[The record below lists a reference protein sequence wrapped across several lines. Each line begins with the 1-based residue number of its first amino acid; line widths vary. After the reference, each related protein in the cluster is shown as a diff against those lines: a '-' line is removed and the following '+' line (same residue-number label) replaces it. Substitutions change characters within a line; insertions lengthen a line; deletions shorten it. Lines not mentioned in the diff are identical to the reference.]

1 MAISKPRNRVVLF
14 RLTQDEFNQIQ
25 QSCTDGAA
33 RSVSDY
39 ARARILGLA
48 SSEQPS
54 LAHVEKKLADLSHA
68 VENLTNL
75 IQGANTPRAEAV
87 TANYGSGPYLAK
99 SGD

>member
-14 RLTQDEFNQIQ
+14 RLTQDEYQ
-25 QSCTDGAA
+25 QVQQACTEGGA

-48 SSEQPS
+48 AGEAS
-54 LAHVEKKLADLSHA
+54 ALSHIEAQLAGLARA
-68 VENLTNL
+68 VEHLTRV
-75 IQGANTPRAEAV
+75 TEEAK
-87 TANYGSGPYLAK
+87 AARSEYPAAAFLAK

>member
-14 RLTQDEFNQIQ
+14 RLTQDEYAQVQ
-25 QSCTDGAA
+25 QACAQGGA

-48 SSEQPS
+48 AGDASALTHIETQ
-54 LAHVEKKLADLSHA
+54 LTTLSRA
-68 VENLTNL
+68 VEHLTR
-75 IQGANTPRAEAV
+75 ITEESKAARAEYA
-87 TANYGSGPYLAK
+87 APFLAK